1 MRIISG
7 THKSKYFSAPKN
19 LPSRPTTDF
28 AKEGLFNVL
37 GNEFD
42 IDELDILDLFS
53 GTGNI
58 TFEFASREAKS
69 ILCVEQNF
77 NCVKHIKNT
86 IRDFGFNQIVVFKND
101 AFKYLKKT
109 TQTFDLIFAD
119 PPYNIPNYNDIP
131 NLVFEKN
138 TLNENGWL
146 IIEHDKRTNFSEHPN
161 FFQHRKYGNVN
172 FSIFKNLPV

>member
-7 THKSKYFSAPKN
+7 IHKGKIFSAPKN

-37 GNEFD
+37 INEFD
-42 IDELDILDLFS
+42 IDELAILDLFS

-58 TFEFASREAKS
+58 TFELASREAKS

-77 NCVKHIKNT
+77 NCVNHIKKT
-86 IRDFGFNQIVVFKND
+86 IKMFGFNQIVVFKND

-109 TQTFDLIFAD
+109 ALTFDLIFAD
-119 PPYNIPNYNDIP
+119 PPYNIPNYTDIP

-138 TLNENGWL
+138 ILNEDGWL
-146 IIEHDKRTNFSEHPN
+146 IIEHDKHTNFSEHPN
-161 FFQHRKYGNVN
+161 FIQQRKYGNVN